1 MPLKK
6 KYTKKSK
13 KVKARLVGGK
23 RVKPIRRKLVRKS
36 LKRKRVKGKKH
47 RGGSDKFEYI
57 KKKLKLSS
65 YDIRFQR
72 EVYNYDNYE
81 NDKED
86 AFNFLSTNP
95 NPNHILIFYT
105 MENYSINYNT
115 IPIKNLKEHTY
126 TLRNEFFII
135 IDVEESEVN
144 NFFINC
150 INNYLISDKRKY
162 YRINY
167 LVIHNDHKNLFETE
181 FKKIVTPNFTT
192 KIVDIN
198 IPNFSRIN
206 FLLS

>member
-23 RVKPIRRKLVRKS
+23 RVKPNRRKLVRKS
-36 LKRKRVKGKKH
+36 LKRKRVKGKKQ
-47 RGGSDKFEYI
+47 RGGGDLEVI
-57 KKKLKLSS
+57 KEKLKLTS
-65 YDIRFQR
+65 YNIKFQK

-86 AFNFLSTNP
+86 AFIFLSTNP

-115 IPIKNLKEHTY
+115 IPIRNLKEY

-135 IDVEESEVN
+135 IDVEKLKVN

-150 INNYLISDKRKY
+150 INNYLISDERKY

-181 FKKIVTPNFTT
+181 FKKIVTPKFTT
-192 KIVDIN
+192 EIIDST
-198 IPNFSRIN
+198 IPNFKRIK

>member
-13 KVKARLVGGK
+13 KVKTRLDGGK

-36 LKRKRVKGKKH
+36 LKRKRVKGKKQ
-47 RGGSDKFEYI
+47 RGGGDLEVI
-57 KKKLKLSS
+57 KEKLKLTS
-65 YDIRFQR
+65 YNIKFQK

-86 AFNFLSTNP
+86 AFIFLSTNP

-115 IPIKNLKEHTY
+115 IPIRNLKEY

-135 IDVEESEVN
+135 IDVEKLKVN

-150 INNYLISDKRKY
+150 INNYLISDERKY

-181 FKKIVTPNFTT
+181 FKKIVTPKFTT
-192 KIVDIN
+192 EIIDST
-198 IPNFSRIN
+198 IPNFKRIK

>member
-13 KVKARLVGGK
+13 KVKTRLVGGK
-23 RVKPIRRKLVRKS
+23 RVKPNRRKLVRKS
-36 LKRKRVKGKKH
+36 LKLKRVKGKKQ
-47 RGGSDKFEYI
+47 RGGGIFEDI
-57 KKKLKLSS
+57 KRNLDLRL
-65 YDIRFQR
+65 YDIKFQK

-95 NPNHILIFYT
+95 NHILIFYT

-115 IPIKNLKEHTY
+115 IPIRNLKEY

-135 IDVEESEVN
+135 IDVEKLKVN

-150 INNYLISDKRKY
+150 INNFREFSVRHD

-181 FKKIVTPNFTT
+181 FKKIVTPKFTT
-192 KIVDIN
+192 EIIDST
-198 IPNFSRIN
+198 IPNFKSIN